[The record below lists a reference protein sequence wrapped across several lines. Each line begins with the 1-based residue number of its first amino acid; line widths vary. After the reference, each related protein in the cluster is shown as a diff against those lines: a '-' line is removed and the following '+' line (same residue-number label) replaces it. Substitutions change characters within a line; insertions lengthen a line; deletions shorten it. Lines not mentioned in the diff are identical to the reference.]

1 MTQSRLTIVLAA
13 DHAGYKLKEAV
24 KRYLESRKDLS
35 VLDVGAHEY
44 DAGDDYPPF
53 MAAAAMKVAE
63 DLSGN
68 TKGIIAGGS
77 GEGEAM
83 VANRFPGVRAV
94 AWYGGPLDIVQL
106 SREHNDANVLSMGGR
121 FVKEEEAVKA
131 VELWLKTPFSGEE
144 RHKRRI
150 HDMDNIQ

>member
-1 MTQSRLTIVLAA
+1 MAEHKLTIVLAA

-24 KRYLESRKDLS
+24 KKYLESRTDLS

-53 MAAAAMKVAE
+53 MAEAAMKVAS
-63 DLSGN
+63 DLSGQ
-68 TKGIIAGGS
+68 TKAVIAGGS

-94 AWYGGPLDIVQL
+94 AWYGGSMEIVKL
-106 SREHNDANVLSMGGR
+106 SREHNDANIISMGGR
-121 FVKEEEAVKA
+121 FVSEEEAVKA
-131 VELWLKTPFSGEE
+131 VELWLKTPFSGDE

-150 HDMDNIQ
+150 HEMDNIQ